1 MGSTKAKKAAADED
15 VTEAAPRRT
24 FVTLANRR
32 VEAKPGPDGDEPSYE
47 GSEDDEQLLA
57 TRTVVA
63 GVIMVVIALVIGVL
77 AFGSS
82 GSTGPEVSRADAKEI
97 FDLREEIHLAEARA
111 EELPESPDAER
122 GLVKA
127 MASADRVAALQ
138 NDYRQLTP
146 RIEAADGV
154 LDPVLVASIRR
165 DLTPLFTPSV
175 GASALD
181 PWYLL
186 ASDASVP
193 EAVGIP
199 ASFNSGFEWIVA
211 APTTVEADGMIPVTW
226 QAIERHSAKGQD
238 PAVLAWASADYD
250 LTSQTFS
257 KVRTGM
263 TVQGA
268 ARGVEVKQG

>member
-1 MGSTKAKKAAADED
+1 MASTKAKKTAADED
-15 VTEAAPRRT
+15 LAEAAPRRT
-24 FVTLANRR
+24 FVTPANRR
-32 VEAKPGPDGDEPSYE
+32 VKVKPGPDGDEPSHE
-47 GSEDDEQLLA
+47 GSQDNEELLT
-57 TRTVVA
+57 TRAVVA
-63 GVIMVVIALVIGVL
+63 GVIMLVIALVAGVL

-82 GSTGPEVSRADAKEI
+82 GSNGPEMSRADTKEI

-111 EELPESPDAER
+111 EELPKGRDAER
-122 GLVKA
+122 GLLKA
-127 MASADRVAALQ
+127 MAAADRVAALQ

-154 LDPVLVASIRR
+154 LDPVLVASTRR

-175 GASALD
+175 DASALD

-199 ASFNSGFEWIVA
+199 ASFDSGFAWIA
-211 APTTVEADGMIPVTW
+211 ATPATVEVDGMIPVTW
-226 QAIERHSAKGQD
+226 QAIERHPAKGQD

-250 LTSQTFS
+250 LTGQTFS
-257 KVRTGM
+257 EVRTGM

-268 ARGVEVKQG
+268 ARVMEVKQG

>member
-1 MGSTKAKKAAADED
+1 MATKKTDKAAAVED
-15 VTEAAPRRT
+15 VTESASRRT
-24 FVTLANRR
+24 FVTPADRR
-32 VEAKPGPDGDEPSYE
+32 VEAKTGPDEDEPLHE
-47 GSEDDEQLLA
+47 DSEDDEQLLA
-57 TRTVVA
+57 TRAVVA
-63 GVIMVVIALVIGVL
+63 GVIMVVIALVVGVL

-82 GSTGPEVSRADAKEI
+82 GSTSTEVSRANAKEI
-97 FDLREEIHLAEARA
+97 FNLREEIHLAEARA
-111 EELPESPDAER
+111 EELPEGRDVER

-127 MASADRVAALQ
+127 MASADRVATLQ

-154 LDPVLVASIRR
+154 LDPVLVASTRR

-175 GASALD
+175 DASTLD

-199 ASFNSGFEWIVA
+199 ASFDSGFEWIPSTPA
-211 APTTVEADGMIPVTW
+211 TVEVDGVIPVVW
-226 QAIERHSAKGQD
+226 QAIERHPAKGQD

-250 LTSQTFS
+250 LTGQTFS
-257 KVRTGM
+257 EIRTGM
-263 TVQGA
+263 TVQGS
-268 ARGVEVKQG
+268 ARGMEVKQG